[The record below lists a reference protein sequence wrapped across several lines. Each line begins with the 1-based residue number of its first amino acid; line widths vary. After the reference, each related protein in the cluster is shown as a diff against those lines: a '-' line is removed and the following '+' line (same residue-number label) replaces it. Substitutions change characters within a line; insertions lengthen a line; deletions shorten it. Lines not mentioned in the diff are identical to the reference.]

1 MFKRIGNLFVR
12 FYILAISPLLPHA
25 CKYSPTCSKYMLEVI
40 NKFGLIKGGLIGI
53 KRIFRCNP
61 RSCGDKDIP
70 PENIKGDY
78 KWVI

>member
-1 MFKRIGNLFVR
+1 MFKLIGKAFVK
-12 FYILAISPLLPHA
+12 FYISVISPLLPHA

-40 NKFGLIKGGLIGI
+40 NKFGFFKGTFIGI
-53 KRIFRCNP
+53 KRVLKCNP
-61 RSCGDKDIP
+61 KSNGGKDIP